1 MAWCPVGDEVD
12 QGLFDALSE
21 FFAHLL
27 QRGEDLAAEFGIP
40 AFCLKAIHRLDT
52 SVTLKELGKRMHCDP
67 SFVTV
72 IADELEQ
79 RGLARREPNAV
90 DRRIKNLVLTPEGL
104 ELKARLET
112 ALLREMP
119 WAQALDLA
127 DQKSLL
133 SMIRRMNDALS
144 LASAPLAGSEETG
157 EVSDTLIAA
166 SGPTA
171 GRRSD
176 PSPGFN

>member
-79 RGLARREPNAV
+79 RGLARREPNGA

-104 ELKARLET
+104 ELKARLEA
-112 ALLREMP
+112 ALLRDMP
-119 WAQALDLA
+119 WVRALDMA
-127 DQKSLL
+127 EQKSLL
-133 SMIRRMNDALS
+133 SMIRRINDALS
-144 LASAPLAGSEETG
+144 PASAPLAGGEEVG

-166 SGPTA
+166 SGPAT
-171 GRRSD
+171 GPRSGA
-176 PSPGFN
+176 SPALN